1 MCTYRN
7 RLPVGFLSRREVA
20 LSHRKDRLGKPAD
33 HGAPRNLPDTVL
45 GSRAGGCADVAGQA
59 SGPCPGAASSAG
71 SKQPGTLFAL
81 AQWRGTGTTCSAA
94 SPCAAHGTRRGR
106 LPVHDPDTKGG
117 FREICFRTPSRPA
130 WAPHAAACD
139 EGGVPGVLCVEGRGP
154 PGVGRARPATPAKQL
169 MASRP
174 AEAARRPPVLT
185 LRLSILRQDSS
196 PLTVRR
202 GRLASGFLGGKD
214 CGFVPPEALTG
225 RTPAGK
231 RGRSLTAPPRW
242 ALCGFGRAVV
252 WGSPAQSPWEGPLL
266 PCSRGSGPV
275 WDFSSFLNP
284 PLGRHPQVLR
294 CVFVL
299 SVPAGAW
306 LRADGARWFCASAR
320 CGQRCRLSSFSGT
333 FV

>member
-45 GSRAGGCADVAGQA
+45 GSRAGGRADVAGQA

-81 AQWRGTGTTCSAA
+81 AQWRGTGTTCSAT

-117 FREICFRTPSRPA
+117 FREICFWTPSRPA

-139 EGGVPGVLCVEGRGP
+139 EGGR
-154 PGVGRARPATPAKQL
+154 
-169 MASRP
+169 
-174 AEAARRPPVLT
+174 ARRPLCGGTWPPRSRAGQASHTSEATHGQQAGRGCRRPPILT

-214 CGFVPPEALTG
+214 GGFVPPEALTG

-231 RGRSLTAPPRW
+231 RGRSLTAPPRRVR
-242 ALCGFGRAVV
+242 AGRGLGQPRIVSVGGAPP
-252 WGSPAQSPWEGPLL
+252 SLL
-266 PCSRGSGPV
+266 
-275 WDFSSFLNP
+275 
-284 PLGRHPQVLR
+284 
-294 CVFVL
+294 
-299 SVPAGAW
+299 
-306 LRADGARWFCASAR
+306 
-320 CGQRCRLSSFSGT
+320 
-333 FV
+333 